1 MKIKILNLIR
11 KICVFFLK
19 RDYINKINKYGQCE
33 INEDRIVCIVD
44 KEKIVKQCKKYLH
57 YDLNITDFSEKD
69 KKILEICGLDKP
81 IQYIIQGIKF
91 KEKLYIN
98 VSGNN
103 EIIFKECTFNDHIN
117 INHVNNITFD
127 NNKYVPKYVPK
138 QKTTFWLSIRRIDDA
153 KTIKLINNGLNYEI
167 KNNEVKNIGTN
178 SVFNTHLSADKVEI
192 INCPN
197 IICDIL
203 RIDTKNLYI
212 ENSKIESN
220 ESYITADNIN
230 IENSK
235 IDIKNGIVIENI
247 NCNDKAIKKVKSPY
261 ILYNDEEICD
271 EDNIITKKE
280 TLHQK
285 RLNLLETLYKIKN
298 NCDNV
303 ILDKLIKVSNT
314 MEKELVIK
322 ILKK

>member
-19 RDYINKINKYGQCE
+19 RDYINKITKYGKCEITDDKIICIVEEEKLVKYCNKYL
-33 INEDRIVCIVD
+33 
-44 KEKIVKQCKKYLH
+44 YF
-57 YDLNITDFSEKD
+57 DLNITDFFEKD

-98 VSGNN
+98 VYGNN
-103 EIIFKECTFNDHIN
+103 EIIFKECTFSDHIN

-127 NNKYVPKYVPK
+127 NNKYIPKYIPK
-138 QKTTFWLSIRRIDDA
+138 QKTAFWLSIRRIEDA
-153 KTIKLINNGLNYEI
+153 KTIKIINNGLNCEL
-167 KNNEVKNIGTN
+167 KKDEVRNIGTN

-192 INCPN
+192 INCQN

-220 ESYITADNIN
+220 ESYITADNID

-247 NCNDKAIKKVKSPY
+247 NCNDKAIKKIESLY

-271 EDNIITKKE
+271 EDNIIVKKE

-285 RLNLLETLYKIKN
+285 RLKLLEVLYKIKN
-298 NCDNV
+298 NCEDI
-303 ILDKLIKVSNT
+303 ILYKLIKVSNT
-314 MEKELVIK
+314 MGKELVTK